1 LGKSKNPINPNKEGK
16 PLQAYGEAIWKT
28 QFLLN
33 EEQLE
38 VIIMYSRLIKF
49 WLVNCLTLSMLIL
62 FPFFSFS
69 GELKEK
75 LIAYWSFDKGSDDE
89 VTDDSGNGRNG
100 TIVGPKWAGGK
111 FGSALEFDGVDD
123 YVDLA
128 KTSATLFDG
137 IAEFTITAWVK
148 PVHKNTNDWPAI
160 LQKYQGSVWNDM
172 PWVGYYESKDQWAW
186 EITTDKA
193 ENVYRETGI
202 KVNFDV
208 FSYVAFRVDI
218 PDKLSKFYLNGK
230 MEDEFKMDIS
240 GTKMSS
246 NPDGGSSK
254 ISIGAIRYAGGNN
267 WLGIIDE
274 LRIWSRILD
283 ADEIKKNME
292 TEGKQLLAIERK
304 GKLTT
309 TWGGIKAH
317 WK

>member
-1 LGKSKNPINPNKEGK
+1 MN
-16 PLQAYGEAIWKT
+16 
-28 QFLLN
+28 
-33 EEQLE
+33 
-38 VIIMYSRLIKF
+38 SRLILF
-49 WLVNCLTLSMLIL
+49 VTCLTLSMFIL
-62 FPFFSFS
+62 SFFSFS

-75 LIAYWSFDKGSDDE
+75 LIAYWSFDTGSGDE
-89 VTDDSGNGRNG
+89 ATDDSGNGRNG
-100 TIVGPKWAGGK
+100 TLVGPKWASGK

-128 KTSATLFDG
+128 KTSANLFDG
-137 IAEFTITAWVK
+137 IAEFTLTAWVK
-148 PVHKNTNDWPAI
+148 PVHKGANDWPAI

-193 ENVYRETGI
+193 ENMYRETGV
-202 KVNFDV
+202 KVSFDV
-208 FSYVAFRVDI
+208 FSYVAFTVDI
-218 PDKLSKFYLNGK
+218 PDKVSKFYLDGK
-230 MEDEFKMDIS
+230 REDEFKMAIS

-254 ISIGAIRYAGGNN
+254 ISIGAIRYAGGNC
-267 WLGIIDE
+267 WFGAIDE
-274 LRIWSRILD
+274 LRIWSRVLD

-309 TWGGIKAH
+309 TWGGIKAQ
-317 WK
+317 